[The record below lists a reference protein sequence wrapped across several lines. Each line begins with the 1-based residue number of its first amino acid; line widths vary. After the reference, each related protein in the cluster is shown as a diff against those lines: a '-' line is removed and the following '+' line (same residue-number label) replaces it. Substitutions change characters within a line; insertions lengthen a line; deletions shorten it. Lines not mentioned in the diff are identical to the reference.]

1 MIQNK
6 IYCVKTQK
14 VCGYLNIASGAPG
27 VAGDIHRKKTQQ
39 QNRPQTIQSSKEARK
54 TTRKKTSKIPNTTY
68 DVMQELIPTDNQTPE
83 AYY

>member
-14 VCGYLNIASGAPG
+14 VYGYLNIASGAPG

-54 TTRKKTSKIPNTTY
+54 TKSKKTPKY
-68 DVMQELIPTDNQTPE
+68 QTQHTM
-83 AYY
+83 